1 MRPTDLP
8 EPGEIVDDFLLV
20 ERLGQGAF
28 ADVWLARQ
36 VSLQRMVA
44 LKISADAGQ
53 EPATLAQL
61 DHPHVVR
68 VFDQRAVP
76 GRDWRLLYMEVVP
89 GGTLDEVIARVR
101 AQAPG
106 DRSGR
111 LLLEAIDEALAQRSE
126 PPPADSLVR
135 RELSGLTWP
144 QTVARLGA
152 ELAEALHHAHGE
164 GVLHRDV
171 KPANVLLAANG
182 VPKLAD
188 FNIAYAQAVDD
199 APPEETLGGSV
210 AYMAPEQLRAL
221 SPFHDDEAAHM
232 DGRADLYALGVL
244 LVELLAGELPWPERT
259 PPRDGDW
266 RPFVEEL
273 LEDRRQAAHLTLPAD
288 TPPSLARAVAAAL
301 AYEPEARPADGA
313 TLARRLRLALHPEVE
328 RRVEQADRG
337 WAGFVRRWPTASL
350 LAAIALPSVVL
361 GTLNVLYNLRAV
373 IEKDP
378 AWGSFEQQVGLVNAV
393 AYALGLGLLAWFA
406 RPFARAVRADAA
418 GEPATATDVA
428 RALDLPRRAACVVL
442 PLWILGGLA
451 FPVWRTLEGGVVGGA
466 AWSHFVVSNVL
477 FGVLAATGAFFNAAA
492 VIVVGALAPVLAPPR
507 PAPWPE
513 DAAQRLERRAQVCF
527 GASVAVPFV
536 SVVANTFMPHDEQAV
551 YLVLG
556 LLGVVAFGLAWLL
569 HDLVRRTLA
578 ALRRATAAAGSAS
591 L

>member
-8 EPGEIVDDFLLV
+8 EPGAIVDDFLLV

-36 VSLQRMVA
+36 ASLQRMVA
-44 LKISADAGQ
+44 LKISADEGH

-68 VFDQRAVP
+68 VFDQRAVA

-89 GGTLDEVIARVR
+89 GGTLDDVIARVR
-101 AQAPG
+101 AHAPG
-106 DRSGR
+106 DRDGG
-111 LLLEAIDEALAQRSE
+111 LLLGAIDEALARRNE
-126 PPPADSLVR
+126 RPPADSLVR
-135 RELSGLTWP
+135 RELAALDWP
-144 QTVARLGA
+144 RTVARLGA
-152 ELAEALHHAHGE
+152 ELADALHHAHGE

-188 FNIAYAQAVDD
+188 FNIAYAETVAD

-210 AYMAPEQLRAL
+210 AYMAPEQVRAL
-221 SPFHDDEAAHM
+221 SPFHDDEAAQM

-244 LVELLAGELPWPERT
+244 LVELLTGELPWPERT

-266 RPFVEEL
+266 RPFVEQPL
-273 LEDRRQAAHLTLPAD
+273 DDRRQAARPTLPAG
-288 TPPSLARAVAAAL
+288 TPPSLVRAISAAL
-301 AYEPEARPADGA
+301 AYEPRDRPADGA

-328 RRVEQADRG
+328 RLVEQADRG
-337 WAGFVRRWPTASL
+337 WPGLVRRNPTTAL

-378 AWGSFEQQVGLVNAV
+378 AWGSFQQQVGLVNAV
-393 AYALGLGLLAWFA
+393 AYAFGLGLLAWLA
-406 RPFARAVRADAA
+406 RPFARAVRADIA
-418 GEPATATDVA
+418 GQAVAPGDVA
-428 RALDLPRRAACVVL
+428 TALDLPRRAACVVL
-442 PLWILGGLA
+442 PLWVLGGLA
-451 FPVWRTLEGGVVGGA
+451 FPVWRSLEGGDVSGA
-466 AWSHFVVSNVL
+466 AWSHFVVSNTL
-477 FGVLAATGAFFNAAA
+477 FGVLAATGAFFNAAT

-507 PAPWPE
+507 PVPWP
-513 DAAQRLERRAQVCF
+513 DAAAKRLQRRAQVCF

-569 HDLVRRTLA
+569 HDLVRRTLE
-578 ALRRATAAAGSAS
+578 ALRRATADEAGGGR
-591 L
+591 